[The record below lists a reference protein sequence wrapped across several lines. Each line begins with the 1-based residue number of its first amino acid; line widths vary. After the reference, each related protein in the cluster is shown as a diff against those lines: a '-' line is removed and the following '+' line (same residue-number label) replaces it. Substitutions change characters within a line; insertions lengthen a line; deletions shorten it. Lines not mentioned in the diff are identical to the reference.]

1 MQIKRFST
9 LSPAVKRLSFNAT
22 STPFLRFASLS
33 ALSLALCLSLNGCSI
48 ANEDET
54 EQKIEVTETKKT
66 EQEMTPVEKF
76 IAECDRCVLGDISHL
91 PELIAT
97 YQSTYTG
104 RTDYTPESFTY
115 QHLEPTLAFERC
127 AQKAAQ
133 EGDRSAFD
141 SMIIRP
147 ARVAR
152 IARYFYAMN
161 NPTQG
166 AFWLQRIIN
175 TQGEVRGLEVA
186 GRIFIQDTR
195 TIGVGVRLLEQSARL
210 GNRNARQMLLGL
222 MNPGSTY
229 YQEITRNTLSDSTN
243 GEDSNSGDS
252 TTDSAAINDQH
263 SLQNRAQAQQN
274 ISNLAAKQAEADA
287 AFAADAA
294 NAADADTEADTA
306 DADTVL
312 LNGNNSPATTENTP
326 PQTATAPEGSAMD
339 AINSTDGELNVPL
352 EVYANKTTNTADTSA
367 QASATAGAT
376 ASKSGANTSS
386 SSGQAGSTLVPNAQ
400 LRNQLQNQELN
411 KVRTQQ
417 IKAHSGHSK
426 AGHSASFTA
435 FKLSAIC
442 DGVELPLLPF
452 WLHLVLGNL
461 QCGPLF
467 GKLEQRSFR
476 QYQGA

>member
-9 LSPAVKRLSFNAT
+9 LSQAVQRLSFNAPP
-22 STPFLRFASLS
+22 TPFLRFASLS
-33 ALSLALCLSLNGCSI
+33 ALGMALCLSLNGCSI

-229 YQEITRNTLSDSTN
+229 YQEITRNTLSDSTD
-243 GEDSNSGDS
+243 GGDSNSADS
-252 TTDSAAINDQH
+252 ASDSLQSSLSDDINATRAARRAAINDQH

-274 ISNLAAKQAEADA
+274 ISNLAAKQAETDA
-287 AFAADAA
+287 AF
-294 NAADADTEADTA
+294 AADADTEADKA

-312 LNGNNSPATTENTP
+312 LNGSNSPAASENTP
-326 PQTATAPEGSAMD
+326 PQTATVPEGSAMD

-352 EVYANKTTNTADTSA
+352 EVYANKAPTGP
-367 QASATAGAT
+367 ASAE
-376 ASKSGANTSS
+376 ANSS
-386 SSGQAGSTLVPNAQ
+386 SKQKADVRSGQAGSTLVPNAQ
-400 LRNQLQNQELN
+400 LRNQLQNQERLRALETRAEEAAQRARARIA
-411 KVRTQQ
+411 KKHGQAQQ
-417 IKAHSGHSK
+417 PEPAP
-426 AGHSASFTA
+426 APTPNQDYA
-435 FKLSAIC
+435 
-442 DGVELPLLPF
+442 
-452 WLHLVLGNL
+452 N
-461 QCGPLF
+461 
-467 GKLEQRSFR
+467 
-476 QYQGA
+476 

>member
-9 LSPAVKRLSFNAT
+9 LSPAVQRLSFNAT

-229 YQEITRNTLSDSTN
+229 YQEITRNTLSDSTD

-252 TTDSAAINDQH
+252 ATDSLQSSLSDDINATRAARRAAINDQH
-263 SLQNRAQAQQN
+263 SLRNRTQAQQN

-400 LRNQLQNQELN
+400 LRNQLQNQERLRALESRAEEAAQRARARIAE
-411 KVRTQQ
+411 KHGQTQQ
-417 IKAHSGHSK
+417 PAPAPAPEQSQD
-426 AGHSASFTA
+426 SA
-435 FKLSAIC
+435 
-442 DGVELPLLPF
+442 
-452 WLHLVLGNL
+452 N
-461 QCGPLF
+461 
-467 GKLEQRSFR
+467 
-476 QYQGA
+476 

>member
-9 LSPAVKRLSFNAT
+9 LSQAVQRLSFSAT
-22 STPFLRFASLS
+22 SSTPTMRLASLS

-76 IAECDRCVLGDISHL
+76 IADCDRCVLGDISHL

-104 RTDYTPESFTY
+104 HTDYTPDSFTY

-229 YQEITRNTLSDSTN
+229 YQEITRNTLSDSTD
-243 GEDSNSGDS
+243 GEDSNSADS
-252 TTDSAAINDQH
+252 TSDSLQSSLSDDINATRAARRAAINDQH

-274 ISNLAAKQAEADA
+274 ISNLAAKQAEANA
-287 AFAADAA
+287 ALAADDD
-294 NAADADTEADTA
+294 NDLGADTA
-306 DADTVL
+306 DADTEL
-312 LNGNNSPATTENTP
+312 LNGNNSPTTPEYT
-326 PQTATAPEGSAMD
+326 PQTSGDLGGSAMD

-352 EVYANKTTNTADTSA
+352 EVYATKAPTSADKAA
-367 QASATAGAT
+367 QASATASAG
-376 ASKSGANTSS
+376 SKAGANAGSG
-386 SSGQAGSTLVPNAQ
+386 SGQNGSTLVPNAQ
-400 LRNQLQNQELN
+400 IRNQLQNQERLRSLESRAEEAAQRARARIAE
-411 KVRTQQ
+411 KHGQAQQ
-417 IKAHSGHSK
+417 
-426 AGHSASFTA
+426 SAPAPAPAQSQDA
-435 FKLSAIC
+435 A
-442 DGVELPLLPF
+442 
-452 WLHLVLGNL
+452 N
-461 QCGPLF
+461 
-467 GKLEQRSFR
+467 
-476 QYQGA
+476 

>member
-9 LSPAVKRLSFNAT
+9 LSQAVQRLSFNAPP
-22 STPFLRFASLS
+22 TPFLRFASLS
-33 ALSLALCLSLNGCSI
+33 ALGMALCLSLNGCSI

-229 YQEITRNTLSDSTN
+229 YQEITRNTLSDSTD
-243 GEDSNSGDS
+243 GEDSNSADS
-252 TTDSAAINDQH
+252 ASDSLQSSLSDDINATRAARRAAINDQH

-274 ISNLAAKQAEADA
+274 ISNLAAKQAETDA
-287 AFAADAA
+287 AF
-294 NAADADTEADTA
+294 AADADTEADTA

-312 LNGNNSPATTENTP
+312 LNGSNSPTASENTP
-326 PQTATAPEGSAMD
+326 LQTATAPEGSAMD

-352 EVYANKTTNTADTSA
+352 EVYANKTPNTADTSA

-386 SSGQAGSTLVPNAQ
+386 SSGQVGSTLVPNAQ
-400 LRNQLQNQELN
+400 LRNQLQNQERLRALESRAEEAAQRARARIAE
-411 KVRTQQ
+411 KHGQTQQ
-417 IKAHSGHSK
+417 PAPAPAPEQSQD
-426 AGHSASFTA
+426 SA
-435 FKLSAIC
+435 
-442 DGVELPLLPF
+442 
-452 WLHLVLGNL
+452 N
-461 QCGPLF
+461 
-467 GKLEQRSFR
+467 
-476 QYQGA
+476 

>member
-9 LSPAVKRLSFNAT
+9 LSPAVQRLSFNAPP
-22 STPFLRFASLS
+22 TPFLRFASLS
-33 ALSLALCLSLNGCSI
+33 ALGLALCLSLNGCSI

-229 YQEITRNTLSDSTN
+229 YQEITRNTLSDSTD

-252 TTDSAAINDQH
+252 ATDSLQSSLSDDINATRAARRAAINDQH

-287 AFAADAA
+287 AFAADSA
-294 NAADADTEADTA
+294 NTADADNEADTA

-312 LNGNNSPATTENTP
+312 LNGSNSPAASENTP
-326 PQTATAPEGSAMD
+326 PQTATVPEGSAMD

-352 EVYANKTTNTADTSA
+352 EVYTNKDPTGP
-367 QASATAGAT
+367 ASAE
-376 ASKSGANTSS
+376 ANSS
-386 SSGQAGSTLVPNAQ
+386 SKQKVDVRSGQAGSTLVPNAQ
-400 LRNQLQNQELN
+400 IRNQLQNQERLRSLETRAEEAAQRARARIAE
-411 KVRTQQ
+411 KHGQAQQPEPAPAPTQNQ
-417 IKAHSGHSK
+417 DYA
-426 AGHSASFTA
+426 
-435 FKLSAIC
+435 
-442 DGVELPLLPF
+442 
-452 WLHLVLGNL
+452 N
-461 QCGPLF
+461 
-467 GKLEQRSFR
+467 
-476 QYQGA
+476 

>member
-9 LSPAVKRLSFNAT
+9 LSQAVQRLSFSAT
-22 STPFLRFASLS
+22 SSTPTMRLASLS

-76 IAECDRCVLGDISHL
+76 IADCDRCVLGDISHL
-91 PELIAT
+91 PELIVT

-104 RTDYTPESFTY
+104 HTDYTPDSFTY

-229 YQEITRNTLSDSTN
+229 YQEITRNTLSDSTD
-243 GEDSNSGDS
+243 GEDSNSADS
-252 TTDSAAINDQH
+252 TSDSLQSSLSDDINATRAARRAAINDQH

-274 ISNLAAKQAEADA
+274 ISNLAAKQAEANA
-287 AFAADAA
+287 ALAADDD
-294 NAADADTEADTA
+294 NDLGADTA
-306 DADTVL
+306 DADTEL
-312 LNGNNSPATTENTP
+312 LNGNNSPTTPEYT
-326 PQTATAPEGSAMD
+326 PQTSGDLGGSAMD

-352 EVYANKTTNTADTSA
+352 EVYATKAPTSADKAA
-367 QASATAGAT
+367 QASATASAG
-376 ASKSGANTSS
+376 SKAGANAGSG
-386 SSGQAGSTLVPNAQ
+386 SGQNGSTLVPNAQ
-400 LRNQLQNQELN
+400 IRNQLQNQERLRSLESRAEEAAQRARARIAE
-411 KVRTQQ
+411 KHGQAQQ
-417 IKAHSGHSK
+417 
-426 AGHSASFTA
+426 SAPAPAPAQSQDA
-435 FKLSAIC
+435 A
-442 DGVELPLLPF
+442 
-452 WLHLVLGNL
+452 N
-461 QCGPLF
+461 
-467 GKLEQRSFR
+467 
-476 QYQGA
+476 

>member
-1 MQIKRFST
+1 
-9 LSPAVKRLSFNAT
+9 
-22 STPFLRFASLS
+22 
-33 ALSLALCLSLNGCSI
+33 
-48 ANEDET
+48 
-54 EQKIEVTETKKT
+54 
-66 EQEMTPVEKF
+66 
-76 IAECDRCVLGDISHL
+76 
-91 PELIAT
+91 
-97 YQSTYTG
+97 
-104 RTDYTPESFTY
+104 
-115 QHLEPTLAFERC
+115 
-127 AQKAAQ
+127 
-133 EGDRSAFD
+133 
-141 SMIIRP
+141 MIIRP

-252 TTDSAAINDQH
+252 TTDSLQSSLSDDINATRAARRAAINDQH

-400 LRNQLQNQELN
+400 LRNQLQNQERLRALESRAEEAAQRARARIAE
-411 KVRTQQ
+411 KHGQTQQ
-417 IKAHSGHSK
+417 PAPAPAPEQSQD
-426 AGHSASFTA
+426 SA
-435 FKLSAIC
+435 
-442 DGVELPLLPF
+442 
-452 WLHLVLGNL
+452 N
-461 QCGPLF
+461 
-467 GKLEQRSFR
+467 
-476 QYQGA
+476 

>member
-33 ALSLALCLSLNGCSI
+33 ALGLALCLSLNGCSI

-229 YQEITRNTLSDSTN
+229 YQEITRNTLSDSTDS
-243 GEDSNSGDS
+243 EDSNSADS
-252 TTDSAAINDQH
+252 ASDSLQSSLSDDINATRAARRAAINDQH

-312 LNGNNSPATTENTP
+312 LNGSNSPTASENTP
-326 PQTATAPEGSAMD
+326 PQTATAPESSAMD

-352 EVYANKTTNTADTSA
+352 EVYANKTPTGH
-367 QASATAGAT
+367 ASAEADSS
-376 ASKSGANTSS
+376 SKQKADV

-400 LRNQLQNQELN
+400 IRNQLQNQERLRSLETRAEEAAQRARARIAE
-411 KVRTQQ
+411 KHGQAQQPAPAPAPTQSQ
-417 IKAHSGHSK
+417 D
-426 AGHSASFTA
+426 SA
-435 FKLSAIC
+435 
-442 DGVELPLLPF
+442 
-452 WLHLVLGNL
+452 N
-461 QCGPLF
+461 
-467 GKLEQRSFR
+467 
-476 QYQGA
+476 

>member
-9 LSPAVKRLSFNAT
+9 LSQAVKRLSFSAT

-229 YQEITRNTLSDSTN
+229 YQEITRNTLSDSTD
-243 GEDSNSGDS
+243 GEDSNSADS
-252 TTDSAAINDQH
+252 ASDSLQSSLSDDINATRAARRAAINDQH

-400 LRNQLQNQELN
+400 LRNQLQNQERLRALESRAEEAAQRARARIAE
-411 KVRTQQ
+411 KHGQTQQ
-417 IKAHSGHSK
+417 PAPAPAPEQSQD
-426 AGHSASFTA
+426 SA
-435 FKLSAIC
+435 
-442 DGVELPLLPF
+442 
-452 WLHLVLGNL
+452 N
-461 QCGPLF
+461 
-467 GKLEQRSFR
+467 
-476 QYQGA
+476 

>member
-9 LSPAVKRLSFNAT
+9 LSPAVQRLSFNAT

-229 YQEITRNTLSDSTN
+229 YQEITRNTLSDSTD

-252 TTDSAAINDQH
+252 ATDSLQSSLSDDINATRAARRAAINDQH
-263 SLQNRAQAQQN
+263 SLRNRAQAQQN

-287 AFAADAA
+287 AFAADSA
-294 NAADADTEADTA
+294 NAADADNEADTA

-312 LNGNNSPATTENTP
+312 LNGSNSPAASENTP
-326 PQTATAPEGSAMD
+326 PQTATVPEGSAMD

-352 EVYANKTTNTADTSA
+352 EVYANKATTGP
-367 QASATAGAT
+367 ASAE
-376 ASKSGANTSS
+376 ANSS
-386 SSGQAGSTLVPNAQ
+386 SKQKADVRSGQAGSTLVPNAQ
-400 LRNQLQNQELN
+400 IRNQLQNQERLRSLETRAEEAAQRARARIAE
-411 KVRTQQ
+411 KHGQAQQPEPAPAPTQNQ
-417 IKAHSGHSK
+417 DYA
-426 AGHSASFTA
+426 
-435 FKLSAIC
+435 
-442 DGVELPLLPF
+442 
-452 WLHLVLGNL
+452 N
-461 QCGPLF
+461 
-467 GKLEQRSFR
+467 
-476 QYQGA
+476 

>member
-9 LSPAVKRLSFNAT
+9 LSQAVQRLSFSAT
-22 STPFLRFASLS
+22 SSTPTMRLASLS

-76 IAECDRCVLGDISHL
+76 IADCDRCVLGDISHL

-104 RTDYTPESFTY
+104 HTDYTPDSFTY

-229 YQEITRNTLSDSTN
+229 
-243 GEDSNSGDS
+243 
-252 TTDSAAINDQH
+252 AINDQH
-263 SLQNRAQAQQN
+263 SLRNRTQAQQN

-294 NAADADTEADTA
+294 NAADADTA

-312 LNGNNSPATTENTP
+312 LNGSNSPATSENTP
-326 PQTATAPEGSAMD
+326 PQTATVPEGSAMD

-352 EVYANKTTNTADTSA
+352 EVYTNKTPTGP
-367 QASATAGAT
+367 ASAE
-376 ASKSGANTSS
+376 ANSS
-386 SSGQAGSTLVPNAQ
+386 SKQKADVRSGQAGSTLVPNAQ
-400 LRNQLQNQELN
+400 IRNQLQNQERLRSLETRAEEAAQRARARIAE
-411 KVRTQQ
+411 KHGQAQQPEPAPAPTQNQ
-417 IKAHSGHSK
+417 DYA
-426 AGHSASFTA
+426 
-435 FKLSAIC
+435 
-442 DGVELPLLPF
+442 
-452 WLHLVLGNL
+452 N
-461 QCGPLF
+461 
-467 GKLEQRSFR
+467 
-476 QYQGA
+476 

>member
-252 TTDSAAINDQH
+252 TTDSLQSSLSDDINATRAARRAAINDQH

-400 LRNQLQNQELN
+400 LRNQLQNQERLRALETRAEEAAQRARARIAE
-411 KVRTQQ
+411 KHGQTQQ
-417 IKAHSGHSK
+417 PAPAPAPEQSQD
-426 AGHSASFTA
+426 SA
-435 FKLSAIC
+435 
-442 DGVELPLLPF
+442 
-452 WLHLVLGNL
+452 N
-461 QCGPLF
+461 
-467 GKLEQRSFR
+467 
-476 QYQGA
+476 

>member
-9 LSPAVKRLSFNAT
+9 LSPAVQRLSFNAPP
-22 STPFLRFASLS
+22 TPFLRFASLS
-33 ALSLALCLSLNGCSI
+33 ALGLALCLSLNGCSI

-229 YQEITRNTLSDSTN
+229 YQEITRNTLSDSTD
-243 GEDSNSGDS
+243 GEDSNSADS
-252 TTDSAAINDQH
+252 ASDSLQSSLSDDINATRAARRAAINDQH

-312 LNGNNSPATTENTP
+312 LNGSNSPAASENTP
-326 PQTATAPEGSAMD
+326 PQTATVPEGSAMD

-352 EVYANKTTNTADTSA
+352 EVYANKAPTGP
-367 QASATAGAT
+367 ASAE
-376 ASKSGANTSS
+376 ANSS
-386 SSGQAGSTLVPNAQ
+386 SKQKADVRSGQAGSTLVPNAQ
-400 LRNQLQNQELN
+400 IRNQLQNQERLRSLETRAEEAAQRARARIAE
-411 KVRTQQ
+411 KHGQAQQPAPAPAPTQSQ
-417 IKAHSGHSK
+417 D
-426 AGHSASFTA
+426 SA
-435 FKLSAIC
+435 
-442 DGVELPLLPF
+442 
-452 WLHLVLGNL
+452 N
-461 QCGPLF
+461 
-467 GKLEQRSFR
+467 
-476 QYQGA
+476 

>member
-9 LSPAVKRLSFNAT
+9 LSPAVKRLSFNAPP
-22 STPFLRFASLS
+22 TPFLRFASLS
-33 ALSLALCLSLNGCSI
+33 ALGLALCLSLNGCSI

-229 YQEITRNTLSDSTN
+229 YQEITRNTLSDSTD
-243 GEDSNSGDS
+243 GEDSNSADS
-252 TTDSAAINDQH
+252 ASDSLQSSLSDDINATRAARRAAINDQH

-287 AFAADAA
+287 AFAADSA
-294 NAADADTEADTA
+294 NAADADNEADTA

-312 LNGNNSPATTENTP
+312 LNGSNSPAASENTP
-326 PQTATAPEGSAMD
+326 PQTATVPDGSAMD

-352 EVYANKTTNTADTSA
+352 EVYANKAPTGP
-367 QASATAGAT
+367 ASAE
-376 ASKSGANTSS
+376 ANSS
-386 SSGQAGSTLVPNAQ
+386 SKQKADVRSGQAGSTLVPNAQ
-400 LRNQLQNQELN
+400 IRNQLQNQERLRSIEARAEEAAQRARARIAEKN
-411 KVRTQQ
+411 EQAQQPEPDPAPTQNQ
-417 IKAHSGHSK
+417 D
-426 AGHSASFTA
+426 SA
-435 FKLSAIC
+435 
-442 DGVELPLLPF
+442 
-452 WLHLVLGNL
+452 N
-461 QCGPLF
+461 
-467 GKLEQRSFR
+467 
-476 QYQGA
+476 

>member
-9 LSPAVKRLSFNAT
+9 LSQAVQRLSFSAT
-22 STPFLRFASLS
+22 SSTPTMRLASLS

-76 IAECDRCVLGDISHL
+76 IADCDRCVLGDISHL

-104 RTDYTPESFTY
+104 HTDYTPDSFTY

-229 YQEITRNTLSDSTN
+229 YQEITRNTLSDSTD
-243 GEDSNSGDS
+243 GEDSNSADS
-252 TTDSAAINDQH
+252 ASDSLQSSLSDDINATRAARRAAINDQH

-287 AFAADAA
+287 ALAA
-294 NAADADTEADTA
+294 EADTA
-306 DADTVL
+306 DADTEIIK
-312 LNGNNSPATTENTP
+312 GNATPAAPENTP
-326 PQTATAPEGSAMD
+326 QTSGNLGGSAMD

-352 EVYANKTTNTADTSA
+352 EVYANKTPNTADTSA

-386 SSGQAGSTLVPNAQ
+386 SSGQVGSTLVPNAQ
-400 LRNQLQNQELN
+400 LRNQLQNQERLRALETRAEEAAQRARARIAE
-411 KVRTQQ
+411 KHGQTQQ
-417 IKAHSGHSK
+417 PAPAPAPAQSQDS
-426 AGHSASFTA
+426 
-435 FKLSAIC
+435 
-442 DGVELPLLPF
+442 D
-452 WLHLVLGNL
+452 
-461 QCGPLF
+461 
-467 GKLEQRSFR
+467 
-476 QYQGA
+476 

>member
-9 LSPAVKRLSFNAT
+9 LSQAVKCLSFSAT

-33 ALSLALCLSLNGCSI
+33 ALGLALSLSLNGCSI

-76 IAECDRCVLGDISHL
+76 IADCDRCVLGDIRHL

-229 YQEITRNTLSDSTN
+229 YQEITRNTLSDSTD
-243 GEDSNSGDS
+243 GEDSNSADS
-252 TTDSAAINDQH
+252 ASDSLQSSLSDDINATRAARRAAINDQH

-287 AFAADAA
+287 ALAA
-294 NAADADTEADTA
+294 EADTA
-306 DADTVL
+306 DADTEIIK
-312 LNGNNSPATTENTP
+312 GNATPAAPENTP
-326 PQTATAPEGSAMD
+326 QTSGNLGGSAMD

-352 EVYANKTTNTADTSA
+352 EVYATKTPNTADTAAQDSA
-367 QASATAGAT
+367 RVSST
-376 ASKSGANTSS
+376 ASKSDANAG
-386 SSGQAGSTLVPNAQ
+386 SGQVGSTLVPNAQ
-400 LRNQLQNQELN
+400 LRNQLQNQERLRALETRAEEAAQRARARIAE
-411 KVRTQQ
+411 KHGQTQQ
-417 IKAHSGHSK
+417 PAPAPAPAQSQDS
-426 AGHSASFTA
+426 
-435 FKLSAIC
+435 
-442 DGVELPLLPF
+442 D
-452 WLHLVLGNL
+452 
-461 QCGPLF
+461 
-467 GKLEQRSFR
+467 
-476 QYQGA
+476 

>member
-9 LSPAVKRLSFNAT
+9 LSPAVQRLSFNAT

-229 YQEITRNTLSDSTN
+229 YQEITRNTLSDSTD

-252 TTDSAAINDQH
+252 ATDSLQSSLSDDINATRAARRAAINDQH

-294 NAADADTEADTA
+294 NAADADNEADTA

-312 LNGNNSPATTENTP
+312 LNGSNSPAASENTP
-326 PQTATAPEGSAMD
+326 PQTATVPEGSAMD

-352 EVYANKTTNTADTSA
+352 EVYTNKAPTGP
-367 QASATAGAT
+367 ASAE
-376 ASKSGANTSS
+376 ANSS
-386 SSGQAGSTLVPNAQ
+386 SKQKADVRSGQAGSTLVPNAQ
-400 LRNQLQNQELN
+400 IRNQLQNQERLRSLETRAEEAAQRARARIAE
-411 KVRTQQ
+411 KHGQAQQPEPAPAPTQNQ
-417 IKAHSGHSK
+417 DYA
-426 AGHSASFTA
+426 
-435 FKLSAIC
+435 
-442 DGVELPLLPF
+442 
-452 WLHLVLGNL
+452 N
-461 QCGPLF
+461 
-467 GKLEQRSFR
+467 
-476 QYQGA
+476 

>member
-9 LSPAVKRLSFNAT
+9 LSQAVKCLSFSAT

-33 ALSLALCLSLNGCSI
+33 ALGLALSLSLNGCSI

-76 IAECDRCVLGDISHL
+76 IADCDRCVLGDIRHL

-229 YQEITRNTLSDSTN
+229 YQEITRNTLSDSTD
-243 GEDSNSGDS
+243 GEDSNSADS
-252 TTDSAAINDQH
+252 TSDSLQSSLSDDINATRAARRAAINDQH

-274 ISNLAAKQAEADA
+274 ISNLAAKQAEANA
-287 AFAADAA
+287 ALAADDD
-294 NAADADTEADTA
+294 NDLGADTA
-306 DADTVL
+306 DADTEL
-312 LNGNNSPATTENTP
+312 LNGNNSPTTPEYT
-326 PQTATAPEGSAMD
+326 PQTSGDLGGSAMD

-352 EVYANKTTNTADTSA
+352 EVYATKAPTSADKAA
-367 QASATAGAT
+367 QASATASAG
-376 ASKSGANTSS
+376 SKAGANAGSG
-386 SSGQAGSTLVPNAQ
+386 SGQNGSTLVPNAQ
-400 LRNQLQNQELN
+400 IRNQLQNQERLRSLESRAEEAAQRARARIAE
-411 KVRTQQ
+411 KHGQTQQ
-417 IKAHSGHSK
+417 PAP
-426 AGHSASFTA
+426 APAPASNT
-435 FKLSAIC
+435 KQSLLSIHC
-442 DGVELPLLPF
+442 
-452 WLHLVLGNL
+452 
-461 QCGPLF
+461 
-467 GKLEQRSFR
+467 SI
-476 QYQGA
+476 